1 MALTLGRYCWG
12 VPISSTNQ
20 YMDINE
26 SGAGGAGVVAA
37 TIAAG
42 TYDSVDALMA
52 AVKTGMEVVCA
63 GTITVTNS
71 TTGKIN
77 IANTISFSLLWQSG
91 ATTTTS
97 ARHVLGYGAV
107 DFDDAAKAYTAT
119 YQHHGAFYFKAD
131 GPDLADMTEWGSEH
145 TAPSN
150 VCEDGSVTQRPIG
163 STREMSSITIGN
175 SPKDDMYSSTNRLQS
190 MEDLYDFCMAGNSRK
205 FRWYESSA
213 VTTSWTTIHWVQD
226 GVDFTFDPPRD
237 DPGLERYTLNLDAR
251 KSV

>member
-1 MALTLGRYCWG
+1 MALTLGRINWG
-12 VPISSTNQ
+12 VTISATNKFI
-20 YMDINE
+20 DINE
-26 SGAGGAGVVAA
+26 SGGGGAGVVVTSIA
-37 TIAAG
+37 TA
-42 TYDSVDALMA
+42 TYDSIDALMVA
-52 AVKTGMEVVCA
+52 AVAACTAVCN
-63 GTITVTNS
+63 GTFTITNS
-71 TTGKIN
+71 TAGKIT
-77 IANTISFSLLWQSG
+77 IASTIDFSLLWASG
-91 ATTTTS
+91 ATTSTS
-97 ARHVLGYGAV
+97 ARHVLGYGAT
-107 DFDDAAKAYTAT
+107 DQTGAATYTST

-237 DPGLERYTLNLDAR
+237 DPGLERYTLNLDVR